1 MSESNCKCCYN
12 ARKHFRVGDKVVLS
26 VDGCTQLPEFIMH
39 KSHGIVVGFSRSFNC
54 MRIKF
59 PNLVKPQTLHCGF
72 FERM

>member
-1 MSESNCKCCYN
+1 
-12 ARKHFRVGDKVVLS
+12 
-26 VDGCTQLPEFIMH
+26 
-39 KSHGIVVGFSRSFNC
+39 VGFSRSFNC